1 VTSTNGLPDRLR
13 YAVLKEL
20 CRIVNT
26 LPNTFFHTGWREM
39 VSQFNAE
46 SEEMRTALKPDMNKA
61 WGRVALHGDG
71 STPFHFDRPLHW
83 GS

>member
-1 VTSTNGLPDRLR
+1 
-13 YAVLKEL
+13 
-20 CRIVNT
+20 
-26 LPNTFFHTGWREM
+26 M